1 MFGILREFLPLE
13 TGNEKYHAQC
23 QMKSKYRKPS
33 VYNNLN
39 LIGYTGVS
47 QIVNNADGLS
57 ALPRLG

>member
-1 MFGILREFLPLE
+1 
-13 TGNEKYHAQC
+13 
-23 QMKSKYRKPS
+23 MKSKYRKPS